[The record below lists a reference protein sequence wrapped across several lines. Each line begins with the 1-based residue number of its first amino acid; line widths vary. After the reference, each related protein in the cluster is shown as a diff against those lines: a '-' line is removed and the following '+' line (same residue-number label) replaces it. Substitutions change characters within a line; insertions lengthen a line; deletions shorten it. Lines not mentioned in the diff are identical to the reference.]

1 LSNLTIVQHL
11 KKRNFPKEVRDK
23 VLPILEKYPNN
34 IIFVRDISGLRD
46 VLYFEEKGMEFYDFP
61 LFVSLNTEVHAH
73 QNSSEDASD
82 NYSELYNN
90 AVTDATEI
98 QRQLETFLRDSNRP
112 LFVEIAFTE
121 NVLNNDDM
129 WSVFH
134 RLLVETDASP
144 ILLMKEL
151 YSFPDWYEV
160 KENQDFALLEDTIFY
175 LHTVEAHLLIDE
187 IIRLQDSIDHLLLNS
202 EFEKIKETKDLIVKL
217 ENQLNLTLI

>member
-1 LSNLTIVQHL
+1 VQHL

-61 LFVSLNTEVHAH
+61 LFVSLNTEVHAL
-73 QNSSEDASD
+73 QNSSEDLYE
-82 NYSELYNN
+82 NFSELYNN
-90 AVTDATEI
+90 AVTDASEV

-134 RLLVETDASP
+134 RLQAEKNSLP
-144 ILLMKEL
+144 IILMKEM
-151 YSFPDWYEV
+151 YSFPDWYDV

-175 LHTVEAHLLIDE
+175 IHTIEAHLLIDE
-187 IIRLQDSIDHLLLNS
+187 IIRLQDSIDNLLLSS
-202 EFEKIKETKDLIVKL
+202 EFEKIKITKELIVKL